1 MNIRQVSAI
10 CLSIAATHFV
20 YAASNVAN
28 PVNDSSQAKGIIKNQ
43 YIVILNKDAGPS
55 KDFAQNIA
63 KQHAGKVLQS
73 YDTVLKGFAIYLP
86 DTAGVAFIEAMKKNP
101 HVLSVESDTI
111 VNIDATT
118 QSNPDWGLD
127 RIDQKALPL
136 NSTYS
141 YLQTGSGTTAY
152 IVDTGILS
160 SHQEF
165 SGRVLSGYT
174 AISDGNGTTDCNGHG
189 THVAGTVGGTTYGV
203 AKNVNLVPIR
213 ILGCDGSGA
222 SSNVIAGLDWILKNG
237 KKPAVVNM
245 SLGGATSSSLDSAV
259 ENLYN
264 NGYVMVVAAGNSNT
278 DACTSSPARVSK
290 AITVAATDNTD
301 TRASY
306 SNYGSCVDIF
316 APGSQI
322 NSSWIGSNTATKILN
337 GTSMATPHVAGVVA
351 EMLQSTPTAS
361 PQTISTNLLNQASS
375 NVVKTL
381 QVAQTACYIN
391 LLNKNI
397 ILYD

>member
-1 MNIRQVSAI
+1 MKFCQISAAF
-10 CLSIAATHFV
+10 LSMAAVNLVH
-20 YAASNVAN
+20 AAPATTNSVL
-28 PVNDSSQAKGIIKNQ
+28 SSSEAKGIIKNQ
-43 YIVILNKDAGPS
+43 YIVILNKDVGTS
-55 KDFAQNIA
+55 NDFAQSIA
-63 KQHAGKVLQS
+63 KEHGGKILQT

-86 DTAGVAFIEAMKKNP
+86 DVAGTAFVEAMKKNP
-101 HVLSVESDTI
+101 KVLSVENDT
-111 VNIDATT
+111 VMKIDATT

-127 RIDQKALPL
+127 RIDQKTLPL
-136 NSTYS
+136 DSAYS

-160 SHQEF
+160 THQQF

-189 THVAGTVGGTTYGV
+189 THVAGTVGGSTYGV
-203 AKNVNLVPIR
+203 AKNVSLVPIR

-245 SLGGATSSSLDSAV
+245 SLGGDANTSLDSAV
-259 ENLYN
+259 ENLFN
-264 NGYVMVVAAGNSNT
+264 NGYVMVVAAGNSNA
-278 DACTSSPARVSK
+278 DACSSSPARVSK
-290 AITVAATDNTD
+290 AITVAATDDTD

-322 NSSWIGSNTATKILN
+322 NSSWIGSNTATKVLN
-337 GTSMATPHVAGVVA
+337 GTSMATPHVVGVVA
-351 EMLQSTPTAS
+351 EMLQSTPTAT

-375 NVVKTL
+375 NVVK
-381 QVAQTACYIN
+381 N
-391 LLNKNI
+391 PSGSPNRLLYKSP
-397 ILYD
+397 

>member
-1 MNIRQVSAI
+1 MKFCQVSSF
-10 CLSIAATHFV
+10 LLTIAVSHLI
-20 YAASNVAN
+20 YAAPATTN
-28 PVNDSSQAKGIIKNQ
+28 PVLGSSQAKGIIKNQ

-55 KDFAQNIA
+55 NDFAKNIA
-63 KQHAGKVLQS
+63 KQHGGKVLQT
-73 YDTVLKGFAIYLP
+73 YDTVLKGFAVYLP
-86 DTAGVAFIEAMKKNP
+86 EAAGTAFVEAMKKNP
-101 HVLSVESDTI
+101 NVVSLENDTI
-111 VNIDATT
+111 MKIDATT

-136 NSTYS
+136 NSAYS

-160 SHQEF
+160 THQQF

-189 THVAGTVGGTTYGV
+189 THVAGTVGGSTYGV
-203 AKNVNLVPIR
+203 AKNVSLVPIR

-245 SLGGATSSSLDSAV
+245 SLGGGASTSLDSAV
-259 ENLYN
+259 ENLFN

-278 DACTSSPARVSK
+278 DACSSSPARVSK

-322 NSSWIGSNTATKILN
+322 NSSWIGNNTATKILN

-351 EMLQSTPTAS
+351 EMLQSTPNAT
-361 PQTISTNLLNQASS
+361 PQTISTNLVNQASS
-375 NVVKTL
+375 NVVK
-381 QVAQTACYIN
+381 N
-391 LLNKNI
+391 PSGSPNRLLYKSP
-397 ILYD
+397 

>member
-1 MNIRQVSAI
+1 M
-10 CLSIAATHFV
+10 

-375 NVVKTL
+375 NVVK
-381 QVAQTACYIN
+381 N
-391 LLNKNI
+391 PSGSPNRLLYKSP
-397 ILYD
+397 

>member
-1 MNIRQVSAI
+1 MKIRKVSAVF
-10 CLSIAATHFV
+10 LSMAATHLA
-20 YAASNVAN
+20 YAAPNLLNSAI
-28 PVNDSSQAKGIIKNQ
+28 DSSQAKGIIKNQ
-43 YIVILNKDAGPS
+43 YIVILNKDIGPA

-63 KQHAGKVLQS
+63 KQHGGRILQS
-73 YDTVLKGFAIYLP
+73 YDSALKGFAIYLP
-86 DTAGVAFIEAMKKNP
+86 DTAGTAFIEAMKKNP
-101 HVLSVESDTI
+101 QVLSVENDTV

-118 QSNPDWGLD
+118 QTNPDWGLD

-141 YLQTGSGTTAY
+141 YSQTGTGTTAY

-160 SHQEF
+160 THQEF
-165 SGRVLSGYT
+165 SGRVLNGYT

-203 AKNVNLVPIR
+203 AKNVKLVPVR

-222 SSNVIAGLDWILKNG
+222 SSNVTAGLDWILKNG
-237 KKPAVVNM
+237 SKPAVVNM
-245 SLGGATSSSLDSAV
+245 SLGGAASSSLDSAV

-278 DACTSSPARVSK
+278 DACTSSPARTSN

-322 NSSWIGSNTATKILN
+322 NSSWIGSNTATKVLN

-351 EMLQSTPTAS
+351 ELFQSTPTAT
-361 PQTISTNLLNQASS
+361 PQTITSNLLNQATSD
-375 NVVKTL
+375 VVK
-381 QVAQTACYIN
+381 N
-391 LLNKNI
+391 PSGSPNRLLYKSP
-397 ILYD
+397 

>member
-1 MNIRQVSAI
+1 MKFCQISAAF
-10 CLSIAATHFV
+10 LSMAAVNLVH
-20 YAASNVAN
+20 AAPATTNSVL
-28 PVNDSSQAKGIIKNQ
+28 SSSEAKGIIKNQ
-43 YIVILNKDAGPS
+43 YIVILNKDVGTS
-55 KDFAQNIA
+55 NDFAQSIA
-63 KQHAGKVLQS
+63 KEHGGKILQT

-86 DTAGVAFIEAMKKNP
+86 DIAGTAFVEAMKKNP
-101 HVLSVESDTI
+101 KVLSVENDT
-111 VNIDATT
+111 VMKIDATT

-127 RIDQKALPL
+127 RIDQKTLPL
-136 NSTYS
+136 DSAYS

-160 SHQEF
+160 THQQF

-189 THVAGTVGGTTYGV
+189 THVAGTVGGSTYGV
-203 AKNVNLVPIR
+203 AKNVSLVPIR

-245 SLGGATSSSLDSAV
+245 SLGGDANTSLDSAV
-259 ENLYN
+259 ENLFN
-264 NGYVMVVAAGNSNT
+264 NGYVMVVAAGNSNA
-278 DACTSSPARVSK
+278 DACSSSPARVSK
-290 AITVAATDNTD
+290 AITVAATDDTD

-322 NSSWIGSNTATKILN
+322 NSSWIGSNTATKVLN
-337 GTSMATPHVAGVVA
+337 GTSMATPHVVGVVA
-351 EMLQSTPTAS
+351 EMLQSTPTAT
-361 PQTISTNLLNQASS
+361 PQTISNNLLNQASS
-375 NVVKTL
+375 NVVK
-381 QVAQTACYIN
+381 N
-391 LLNKNI
+391 PSGSPNRLLYKSP
-397 ILYD
+397 

>member
-28 PVNDSSQAKGIIKNQ
+28 PVNNSSQAKGIIKNQ

-86 DTAGVAFIEAMKKNP
+86 DTAGAAFIEAMKKNP

-375 NVVKTL
+375 NVVK
-381 QVAQTACYIN
+381 N
-391 LLNKNI
+391 PSGSPNRLLYKSP
-397 ILYD
+397 

>member
-1 MNIRQVSAI
+1 MKFCQVSTFLLAI
-10 CLSIAATHFV
+10 ALSHLT
-20 YAASNVAN
+20 YAAPATTNSVL
-28 PVNDSSQAKGIIKNQ
+28 SSSEAKGIIKNQ
-43 YIVILNKDAGPS
+43 YIIILNKDVGS
-55 KDFAQNIA
+55 SNEFAQGIA
-63 KQHAGKVLQS
+63 KQHGGKVLQT
-73 YDTVLKGFAIYLP
+73 YDAVLKGFAIYLP
-86 DTAGVAFIEAMKKNP
+86 DVASTAFVEAMKKNP
-101 HVLSVESDTI
+101 KVVSVENDTI
-111 VNIDATT
+111 MKIDATT
-118 QSNPDWGLD
+118 QSNADWGLD
-127 RIDQKALPL
+127 RIDQKNLPL
-136 NSTYS
+136 DSAYS

-160 SHQEF
+160 THQQF

-174 AISDGNGTTDCNGHG
+174 AISDGNGTSDCHGHG
-189 THVAGTVGGTTYGV
+189 THVAGTVGGSTYGV
-203 AKNVNLVPIR
+203 AKNVSLVPIR

-245 SLGGATSSSLDSAV
+245 SLGGEANASLDSAV
-259 ENLYN
+259 ENLFN

-278 DACTSSPARVSK
+278 DACSSSPARVSK
-290 AITVAATDNTD
+290 AITVAATDSTD

-322 NSSWIGSNTATKILN
+322 NSSWIGSNTATKVLN

-351 EMLQSTPTAS
+351 EMLQSTSTAT

-375 NVVKTL
+375 NVVK
-381 QVAQTACYIN
+381 N
-391 LLNKNI
+391 PSGSPNRLLYKSPQ
-397 ILYD
+397 

>member
-1 MNIRQVSAI
+1 
-10 CLSIAATHFV
+10 AATHFV
-20 YAASNVAN
+20 YAASNVVN

-86 DTAGVAFIEAMKKNP
+86 DTAGTAFIEAMKKNP
-101 HVLSVESDTI
+101 QVLSVESDTI

-118 QSNPDWGLD
+118 QSNPDWGID

-203 AKNVNLVPIR
+203 AKSVNLVPIR

-259 ENLYN
+259 ENLFN

-278 DACTSSPARVSK
+278 DACSSSPARVSK

-375 NVVKTL
+375 NVVK
-381 QVAQTACYIN
+381 N
-391 LLNKNI
+391 PSGSPNRLLYKSP
-397 ILYD
+397 

>member
-1 MNIRQVSAI
+1 MKFCQVSAAF
-10 CLSIAATHFV
+10 LTMAAISLVH
-20 YAASNVAN
+20 AAPNTTNSLL
-28 PVNDSSQAKGIIKNQ
+28 DSSQAKGIIKNQ

-55 KDFAQNIA
+55 IDFAQNIA
-63 KQHAGKVLQS
+63 KQHGAKVLQS

-86 DTAGVAFIEAMKKNP
+86 DTAATAFVEAMKKNP
-101 HVLSVESDTI
+101 KVLSVENDI
-111 VNIDATT
+111 VMKIDATT

-136 NSTYS
+136 NSAYS

-160 SHQEF
+160 SNQQF

-189 THVAGTVGGTTYGV
+189 THVAGTVGGSTYGV

-245 SLGGATSSSLDSAV
+245 SLGGDASTSLDSAV
-259 ENLYN
+259 ENLFD

-278 DACTSSPARVSK
+278 DACSASPARVSK
-290 AITVAATDNTD
+290 ALTVAATDNTD

-322 NSSWIGSNTATKILN
+322 NSSWIGSNTATKVLN

-351 EMLQSTPTAS
+351 EMLQSIPTAT

-375 NVVKTL
+375 NVVK
-381 QVAQTACYIN
+381 N
-391 LLNKNI
+391 PSGSPNRLLYKSP
-397 ILYD
+397 

>member
-1 MNIRQVSAI
+1 MKFCQVSTFLLTIA
-10 CLSIAATHFV
+10 LSHLT
-20 YAASNVAN
+20 YAAPATTNSVLG
-28 PVNDSSQAKGIIKNQ
+28 SSEAKGIIKNQ
-43 YIVILNKDAGPS
+43 YIVILNKDVGS
-55 KDFAQNIA
+55 SNEFAQGIA
-63 KQHAGKVLQS
+63 KQHGGKVLQT
-73 YDTVLKGFAIYLP
+73 YDAVVKGFAIYLP
-86 DTAGVAFIEAMKKNP
+86 DVAGTAFVEAMKKNP
-101 HVLSVESDTI
+101 KVVSVENDTI
-111 VNIDATT
+111 MKVDATT

-127 RIDQKALPL
+127 RIDQKNLPL
-136 NSTYS
+136 DSAYS

-160 SHQEF
+160 THQQF

-174 AISDGNGTTDCNGHG
+174 AISDGNGTSDCHGHG
-189 THVAGTVGGTTYGV
+189 THVAGTVGGSTYGV
-203 AKNVNLVPIR
+203 AKNVSLVPIR

-245 SLGGATSSSLDSAV
+245 SLGGEANASLDSAV
-259 ENLYN
+259 ENLFN

-278 DACTSSPARVSK
+278 DACSSSPARVSK

-322 NSSWIGSNTATKILN
+322 NSSWIGSNTATKVLN
-337 GTSMATPHVAGVVA
+337 GTSMATPHVVGVVA
-351 EMLQSTPTAS
+351 EMLQSTPTAT

-375 NVVKTL
+375 NVVK
-381 QVAQTACYIN
+381 N
-391 LLNKNI
+391 PSGSPNRLLYKSP
-397 ILYD
+397 

>member
-1 MNIRQVSAI
+1 MNIHKVSAI
-10 CLSIAATHFV
+10 FLSMAATHLA
-20 YAASNVAN
+20 YAAPNLLNSAI
-28 PVNDSSQAKGIIKNQ
+28 DSSQAKGIIKNQ
-43 YIVILNKDAGPS
+43 YIVILNKDIGPA

-63 KQHAGKVLQS
+63 KQHGGRVLQS
-73 YDTVLKGFAIYLP
+73 YDSALKGFAIYLP
-86 DTAGVAFIEAMKKNP
+86 DTAGTAFIEAMKKNP
-101 HVLSVESDTI
+101 QVLSVENDTV

-141 YLQTGSGTTAY
+141 YSQTGSGTTAY

-160 SHQEF
+160 THQEF
-165 SGRVLSGYT
+165 SGRVLNGYT

-203 AKNVNLVPIR
+203 AKSVKLVPVR

-237 KKPAVVNM
+237 SKPAVVNM
-245 SLGGATSSSLDSAV
+245 SLGGAASSSLDSAV

-278 DACTSSPARVSK
+278 DACTSSPARTSN
-290 AITVAATDNTD
+290 AITVAATDNSD

-322 NSSWIGSNTATKILN
+322 NSSWIGSNTATKVLN

-351 EMLQSTPTAS
+351 EMLQSTPTAT
-361 PQTISTNLLNQASS
+361 PQTISTNLLNQATS
-375 NVVKTL
+375 NVVK
-381 QVAQTACYIN
+381 N
-391 LLNKNI
+391 PSGSPNRLLYKSP
-397 ILYD
+397 

>member
-1 MNIRQVSAI
+1 
-10 CLSIAATHFV
+10 
-20 YAASNVAN
+20 
-28 PVNDSSQAKGIIKNQ
+28 NQ

-86 DTAGVAFIEAMKKNP
+86 DTAGTAFIEAMKKNP
-101 HVLSVESDTI
+101 QVLSVESDTI

-118 QSNPDWGLD
+118 QSNPDWGID

-203 AKNVNLVPIR
+203 AKSVNLVPIR

-259 ENLYN
+259 ENLFN

-278 DACTSSPARVSK
+278 DACSSSPARVSK

-375 NVVKTL
+375 NVVK
-381 QVAQTACYIN
+381 N
-391 LLNKNI
+391 PSGSPNRLLYKSP
-397 ILYD
+397 

>member
-1 MNIRQVSAI
+1 MKFCQVSAAF
-10 CLSIAATHFV
+10 LTLAAVNLVH
-20 YAASNVAN
+20 AAPNTTSSLL
-28 PVNDSSQAKGIIKNQ
+28 DSSQTKGIIKNQ

-55 KDFAQNIA
+55 VDFAQNIA
-63 KQHAGKVLQS
+63 KQHGAKVLQS

-86 DTAGVAFIEAMKKNP
+86 DTAATAFVEAMKKNP
-101 HVLSVESDTI
+101 QVLSIENDT
-111 VNIDATT
+111 VMKIDATT

-136 NSTYS
+136 NSAYS
-141 YLQTGSGTTAY
+141 YLQTGSGTTVY

-160 SHQEF
+160 SHQQF

-189 THVAGTVGGTTYGV
+189 THVAGTVGGSTYGV

-245 SLGGATSSSLDSAV
+245 SLGGDVSTSLDSAV
-259 ENLYN
+259 ENLFN

-278 DACTSSPARVSK
+278 DACNASPARVSK
-290 AITVAATDNTD
+290 ALTVAATDSTD

-322 NSSWIGSNTATKILN
+322 NSSWIGSNTATKVLN

-351 EMLQSTPTAS
+351 EMLQSTPTAT

-375 NVVKTL
+375 NVVK
-381 QVAQTACYIN
+381 N
-391 LLNKNI
+391 PSGSPNRLLYKSP
-397 ILYD
+397 

>member
-1 MNIRQVSAI
+1 MKFCQVSSFLLTLAVSHLI
-10 CLSIAATHFV
+10 
-20 YAASNVAN
+20 YAAPATTN
-28 PVNDSSQAKGIIKNQ
+28 PVLGSSQAKGIIKNQ
-43 YIVILNKDAGPS
+43 YIVILNKDASPS
-55 KDFAQNIA
+55 NDFAKNIA
-63 KQHAGKVLQS
+63 KQHGGKVLQT
-73 YDTVLKGFAIYLP
+73 YDTVLKGFAVYLP
-86 DTAGVAFIEAMKKNP
+86 EAAGTAFVEAMKKNP
-101 HVLSVESDTI
+101 NVLSVENDTI
-111 VNIDATT
+111 MKIDATT

-127 RIDQKALPL
+127 RIDQKTLPL
-136 NSTYS
+136 NSAYS

-160 SHQEF
+160 THQQF

-189 THVAGTVGGTTYGV
+189 THVAGTVGGSMYGV
-203 AKNVNLVPIR
+203 AKNVSLVPIR

-245 SLGGATSSSLDSAV
+245 SLGGDANTSLDSAV
-259 ENLYN
+259 ENLFN

-278 DACTSSPARVSK
+278 DACSSSPARVSK

-322 NSSWIGSNTATKILN
+322 NSSWIGNNTATKILN

-351 EMLQSTPTAS
+351 EMLQSTPTAT

-375 NVVKTL
+375 NVVK
-381 QVAQTACYIN
+381 N
-391 LLNKNI
+391 PSGSPNRLLYKSP
-397 ILYD
+397 

>member
-1 MNIRQVSAI
+1 MKFCQVSAAF
-10 CLSIAATHFV
+10 LTMAAVNLVH
-20 YAASNVAN
+20 AAPNTTSSLL
-28 PVNDSSQAKGIIKNQ
+28 DSSQAKGIIKNQ

-55 KDFAQNIA
+55 IDFAQNIA
-63 KQHAGKVLQS
+63 KQHGAKVLQS

-86 DTAGVAFIEAMKKNP
+86 DTAATAFVEAMKKNP
-101 HVLSVESDTI
+101 KVLSVENDI
-111 VNIDATT
+111 VMKIDATT

-136 NSTYS
+136 NSAYS

-160 SHQEF
+160 SHQQF

-189 THVAGTVGGTTYGV
+189 THVAGTVGGSTYGV

-245 SLGGATSSSLDSAV
+245 SLGGDASTSLDSAV
-259 ENLYN
+259 ENLFD

-278 DACTSSPARVSK
+278 DACSASPARVSK
-290 AITVAATDNTD
+290 ALTVAATDNTD

-322 NSSWIGSNTATKILN
+322 NSSWIGSNTATKVLN

-351 EMLQSTPTAS
+351 EMLQSTPTAT

-375 NVVKTL
+375 NVVK
-381 QVAQTACYIN
+381 N
-391 LLNKNI
+391 PSGSPNRLLYKSP
-397 ILYD
+397 

>member
-1 MNIRQVSAI
+1 MKFCQVSAAF
-10 CLSIAATHFV
+10 LTMAAVNLVH
-20 YAASNVAN
+20 AAPNTTSSLL
-28 PVNDSSQAKGIIKNQ
+28 DSSQAKGIIKNQ

-55 KDFAQNIA
+55 IDFAQNIG
-63 KQHAGKVLQS
+63 KQHGAKILQS

-86 DTAGVAFIEAMKKNP
+86 DTAATAFVEAMKKNP
-101 HVLSVESDTI
+101 KVLSIENDT
-111 VNIDATT
+111 VMKIDATT

-136 NSTYS
+136 NSAYS

-160 SHQEF
+160 SHQQF

-189 THVAGTVGGTTYGV
+189 THVAGTVGGSTYGV

-245 SLGGATSSSLDSAV
+245 SLGGDASTSLDSAV
-259 ENLYN
+259 ENLFD

-278 DACTSSPARVSK
+278 DACSASPARVSK
-290 AITVAATDNTD
+290 ALTVAATDNTD

-322 NSSWIGSNTATKILN
+322 NSSWIGSNTATKVLN

-351 EMLQSTPTAS
+351 EMLQSIPTAT

-375 NVVKTL
+375 NVVK
-381 QVAQTACYIN
+381 N
-391 LLNKNI
+391 PSGSPNRLLYKSP
-397 ILYD
+397 

>member
-1 MNIRQVSAI
+1 MKFCQVSTFLLAI
-10 CLSIAATHFV
+10 ALSHLT
-20 YAASNVAN
+20 YAAPATTNSVL
-28 PVNDSSQAKGIIKNQ
+28 SSSEAKGIIKNQ
-43 YIVILNKDAGPS
+43 YIVILNKDVGS
-55 KDFAQNIA
+55 SNEFAQGIA
-63 KQHAGKVLQS
+63 KQHGGKVLQT
-73 YDTVLKGFAIYLP
+73 YDAVLKGFAIYLP
-86 DTAGVAFIEAMKKNP
+86 DVAGTAFVEAMKKNP
-101 HVLSVESDTI
+101 KVVSVENDTI
-111 VNIDATT
+111 MKVDATT

-127 RIDQKALPL
+127 RIDQKNLPL
-136 NSTYS
+136 DSAYS

-160 SHQEF
+160 THQQF

-174 AISDGNGTTDCNGHG
+174 AISDGNGINDCHGHG
-189 THVAGTVGGTTYGV
+189 THVAGTVGGSTYGV
-203 AKNVNLVPIR
+203 AKNVSLVPIR

-245 SLGGATSSSLDSAV
+245 SLGGEANASLDSAV
-259 ENLYN
+259 ENLFN

-278 DACTSSPARVSK
+278 DACSSSPARVSK
-290 AITVAATDNTD
+290 AITVAATDSTD

-322 NSSWIGSNTATKILN
+322 NSSWIGSNIATKVLN

-351 EMLQSTPTAS
+351 EMLQSTPTAT
-361 PQTISTNLLNQASS
+361 PQTISNNLLNQASN
-375 NVVKTL
+375 NVVK
-381 QVAQTACYIN
+381 N
-391 LLNKNI
+391 PSGSPNRLLYKSPQ
-397 ILYD
+397 

>member
-1 MNIRQVSAI
+1 MKFCQVSAAF
-10 CLSIAATHFV
+10 LTLVAVNLAHAAPNTTI
-20 YAASNVAN
+20 SLL
-28 PVNDSSQAKGIIKNQ
+28 DSSQAKGIIKNQ

-55 KDFAQNIA
+55 IGFAQNIA
-63 KQHAGKVLQS
+63 KQHGGKILQS
-73 YDTVLKGFAIYLP
+73 YDTVLQGFAIYLP
-86 DTAGVAFIEAMKKNP
+86 DTAATAFVEAMKKNP
-101 HVLSVESDTI
+101 QVLSIENDT
-111 VNIDATT
+111 VMKIDATT

-136 NSTYS
+136 NSAYS

-160 SHQEF
+160 SHQQF

-189 THVAGTVGGTTYGV
+189 THVAGTVGGSTYGV

-245 SLGGATSSSLDSAV
+245 SLGGDASTSLDSAV
-259 ENLYN
+259 ENLFD

-278 DACTSSPARVSK
+278 DACSASPARVSK
-290 AITVAATDNTD
+290 ALTVAATDNTD

-322 NSSWIGSNTATKILN
+322 NSSWIGSNTATKVLN

-351 EMLQSTPTAS
+351 EMLQSTPTAT

-375 NVVKTL
+375 NVVK
-381 QVAQTACYIN
+381 N
-391 LLNKNI
+391 PSGSPNRLLYKSP
-397 ILYD
+397 

>member
-1 MNIRQVSAI
+1 MKFCQVSAAF
-10 CLSIAATHFV
+10 LTMAA
-20 YAASNVAN
+20 
-28 PVNDSSQAKGIIKNQ
+28 VNLVHAVPNTTSSLLDSSQAKGIIKNQ

-55 KDFAQNIA
+55 IDFAQNIA
-63 KQHAGKVLQS
+63 KQHGAKVLQS

-86 DTAGVAFIEAMKKNP
+86 DTAATAFVEAMKKNP
-101 HVLSVESDTI
+101 KVLSVENDI
-111 VNIDATT
+111 VMKIDATT

-136 NSTYS
+136 NSAYS

-160 SHQEF
+160 SHQQF

-189 THVAGTVGGTTYGV
+189 THVAGTVGGSTYGV

-245 SLGGATSSSLDSAV
+245 SLGGDASTSLDSAV
-259 ENLYN
+259 ENLFD

-278 DACTSSPARVSK
+278 DACSASPARVSK
-290 AITVAATDNTD
+290 ALTVAATDNTD

-322 NSSWIGSNTATKILN
+322 NSSWIGSNTATKVLN

-351 EMLQSTPTAS
+351 EMLQSTPTAT

-375 NVVKTL
+375 NVVK
-381 QVAQTACYIN
+381 N
-391 LLNKNI
+391 PSGSPNRLLYKSP
-397 ILYD
+397 

>member
-1 MNIRQVSAI
+1 M

-20 YAASNVAN
+20 YAASNVVN

-86 DTAGVAFIEAMKKNP
+86 DTAGTAFIEAMKKNP
-101 HVLSVESDTI
+101 QVLSVESDTI

-118 QSNPDWGLD
+118 QSNPDWGID

-203 AKNVNLVPIR
+203 AKSVNLVPIR

-259 ENLYN
+259 ENLFN

-278 DACTSSPARVSK
+278 DACSSSPARVSK

-375 NVVKTL
+375 NVVK
-381 QVAQTACYIN
+381 N
-391 LLNKNI
+391 PSGSPNRLLYKSP
-397 ILYD
+397 

>member
-1 MNIRQVSAI
+1 M

-86 DTAGVAFIEAMKKNP
+86 DTAGAAFIEAMKKNP

-290 AITVAATDNTD
+290 AITVAATDSTD

-351 EMLQSTPTAS
+351 EMLQSIPTAS

-375 NVVKTL
+375 NVVK
-381 QVAQTACYIN
+381 N
-391 LLNKNI
+391 PSGSPNRLLYKSP
-397 ILYD
+397 

>member
-1 MNIRQVSAI
+1 MKFCQVSAAF
-10 CLSIAATHFV
+10 LTLAAVNLVH
-20 YAASNVAN
+20 AAPNTTISLL
-28 PVNDSSQAKGIIKNQ
+28 DSSQAKGIIKNQ

-55 KDFAQNIA
+55 VDFAQNIA
-63 KQHAGKVLQS
+63 KQHGAKVLQS

-86 DTAGVAFIEAMKKNP
+86 DTAATAFVEAMKKNP
-101 HVLSVESDTI
+101 QVLSIENDT
-111 VNIDATT
+111 VMKIDATT

-136 NSTYS
+136 NSAYS

-160 SHQEF
+160 NHQQF

-189 THVAGTVGGTTYGV
+189 THVAGTVGGSTYGV

-245 SLGGATSSSLDSAV
+245 SLGGDASTSLDSAV
-259 ENLYN
+259 ENLFN

-278 DACTSSPARVSK
+278 DACSASPARVSK
-290 AITVAATDNTD
+290 ALTVAATDSTD

-322 NSSWIGSNTATKILN
+322 NSSWIGSNTATKVLN

-351 EMLQSTPTAS
+351 EMLQSTPTAT

-375 NVVKTL
+375 NVVK
-381 QVAQTACYIN
+381 N
-391 LLNKNI
+391 PSGSPNRLLYKSP
-397 ILYD
+397 

>member
-86 DTAGVAFIEAMKKNP
+86 DTAGAAFIEAMKKNP

-290 AITVAATDNTD
+290 AITVAATDSTD

-351 EMLQSTPTAS
+351 EMLQSIPTAS

-375 NVVKTL
+375 NVVK
-381 QVAQTACYIN
+381 N
-391 LLNKNI
+391 PSGSPNRLLYKSP
-397 ILYD
+397 

>member
-1 MNIRQVSAI
+1 MKFCQISAAF
-10 CLSIAATHFV
+10 LSMAAVNLVH
-20 YAASNVAN
+20 AAPATTNSVLT
-28 PVNDSSQAKGIIKNQ
+28 SSEARGIIKNQ
-43 YIVILNKDAGPS
+43 YIVILNKDVGS
-55 KDFAQNIA
+55 SNDFAQSIA
-63 KQHAGKVLQS
+63 KQHGGKILQT

-86 DTAGVAFIEAMKKNP
+86 DVAGSAFVEAMKKNP
-101 HVLSVESDTI
+101 KVLSVENDTVI
-111 VNIDATT
+111 KIDATT

-136 NSTYS
+136 NSAYS

-160 SHQEF
+160 THQQF

-189 THVAGTVGGTTYGV
+189 THVAGTVGGSTYGV
-203 AKNVNLVPIR
+203 AKNVSLVPIR

-237 KKPAVVNM
+237 KKPGVVNM
-245 SLGGATSSSLDSAV
+245 SLGGDANTSLDSAV
-259 ENLYN
+259 ENLFN
-264 NGYVMVVAAGNSNT
+264 NGYVMVVAAGNSNA
-278 DACTSSPARVSK
+278 DACSSSPARVSK

-322 NSSWIGSNTATKILN
+322 NSSWIGSNTATKVLN
-337 GTSMATPHVAGVVA
+337 GTSMATPHVVGVVA
-351 EMLQSTPTAS
+351 EMLQSTPTAT

-375 NVVKTL
+375 NVVK
-381 QVAQTACYIN
+381 N
-391 LLNKNI
+391 PSGSPNRLLYKSP
-397 ILYD
+397 

>member
-1 MNIRQVSAI
+1 QVSAI

-86 DTAGVAFIEAMKKNP
+86 DTAGAAFIEAMKKNP

-290 AITVAATDNTD
+290 AITVAATDSTD

-351 EMLQSTPTAS
+351 EMLQSIPTAS

-375 NVVKTL
+375 NVVK
-381 QVAQTACYIN
+381 N
-391 LLNKNI
+391 PSGSPNRLLYKSP
-397 ILYD
+397 

>member
-10 CLSIAATHFV
+10 CLSIAATHLV

-86 DTAGVAFIEAMKKNP
+86 DTAGTAFIEAMKKNP

-118 QSNPDWGLD
+118 QNNPDWGLD

-136 NSTYS
+136 NSAYS

-351 EMLQSTPTAS
+351 EMLQSTPTGS

-375 NVVKTL
+375 NVVK
-381 QVAQTACYIN
+381 N
-391 LLNKNI
+391 PSGSPNRLLYKSP
-397 ILYD
+397 

>member
-1 MNIRQVSAI
+1 MRQVSAI

-20 YAASNVAN
+20 YAASNVVN

-86 DTAGVAFIEAMKKNP
+86 DTAGTAFIEAMKKNP
-101 HVLSVESDTI
+101 QVLSVESDTI

-118 QSNPDWGLD
+118 QSNPDWGID

-203 AKNVNLVPIR
+203 AKSVNLVPIR

-259 ENLYN
+259 ENLFN

-278 DACTSSPARVSK
+278 DACSSSPARVSK

-375 NVVKTL
+375 NVVK
-381 QVAQTACYIN
+381 N
-391 LLNKNI
+391 PSGSPNRLLYKSP
-397 ILYD
+397 

>member
-1 MNIRQVSAI
+1 MKFCQVSAVF
-10 CLSIAATHFV
+10 LTMAAVNFV
-20 YAASNVAN
+20 YAATPTPSSIL
-28 PVNDSSQAKGIIKNQ
+28 DSSQVKGIIKNQ
-43 YIVILNKDAGPS
+43 YIVILNKDAGLPT
-55 KDFAQNIA
+55 DFAQNIA
-63 KQHAGKVLQS
+63 KQHGGKILQS

-86 DTAGVAFIEAMKKNP
+86 DTAATAFVEAMKKNP
-101 HVLSVESDTI
+101 QVISVENDT
-111 VNIDATT
+111 VMKIDATT

-127 RIDQKALPL
+127 RVDQKALPL

-141 YLQTGSGTTAY
+141 YSQTGSGTTAY

-160 SHQEF
+160 SHQQF
-165 SGRVLSGYT
+165 SGRVQAGYT
-174 AISDGNGTTDCNGHG
+174 AISDGKGTTDCNGHG
-189 THVAGTVGGTTYGV
+189 THVAGTVGGSTYGV
-203 AKNVNLVPIR
+203 AKNVSLVPVR

-245 SLGGATSSSLDSAV
+245 SLGGDASASLDSAV
-259 ENLYN
+259 ENLFN

-278 DACTSSPARVSK
+278 DACNSSPARVSK

-322 NSSWIGSNTATKILN
+322 NSSWIGSNTATKVLN

-351 EMLQSTPTAS
+351 EMLQSTPTAT
-361 PQTISTNLLNQASS
+361 PQTISTNLVNQASS
-375 NVVKTL
+375 NVVK
-381 QVAQTACYIN
+381 N
-391 LLNKNI
+391 PSGSPNRF
-397 ILYD
+397 LYKAP

>member
-1 MNIRQVSAI
+1 MKFCQVSTFLLAI
-10 CLSIAATHFV
+10 ALSHLT
-20 YAASNVAN
+20 YAAPATTNSVLG
-28 PVNDSSQAKGIIKNQ
+28 SSEAKGIIKNQ
-43 YIVILNKDAGPS
+43 YIVILNKDVGS
-55 KDFAQNIA
+55 SNEFAQGIA
-63 KQHAGKVLQS
+63 KQHGGKVLQT
-73 YDTVLKGFAIYLP
+73 YDAVLKGFAIYLP
-86 DTAGVAFIEAMKKNP
+86 DVAGTAFVEAMKKNP
-101 HVLSVESDTI
+101 KVVSVENDTI
-111 VNIDATT
+111 MKVDATT

-127 RIDQKALPL
+127 RIDQKNLPL
-136 NSTYS
+136 DSAYS

-160 SHQEF
+160 THQQF

-174 AISDGNGTTDCNGHG
+174 AISDGNGTNDCHGHG
-189 THVAGTVGGTTYGV
+189 THVAGTVGGSTYGV
-203 AKNVNLVPIR
+203 AKNVSLVPIR

-245 SLGGATSSSLDSAV
+245 SLGGEANASLDSAV
-259 ENLYN
+259 ENLFN

-278 DACTSSPARVSK
+278 DACSSSPARVSK
-290 AITVAATDNTD
+290 AITVAATDSTD

-322 NSSWIGSNTATKILN
+322 NSSWIGSNTATKVLN
-337 GTSMATPHVAGVVA
+337 GTSMATPHVVGVVA
-351 EMLQSTPTAS
+351 EMLQSTPTAT

-375 NVVKTL
+375 NVVK
-381 QVAQTACYIN
+381 N
-391 LLNKNI
+391 PSGSPNRLLYKSP
-397 ILYD
+397 

>member
-73 YDTVLKGFAIYLP
+73 YDTILKGFAIYLP
-86 DTAGVAFIEAMKKNP
+86 DTAGAAFIEAMKKNP

-245 SLGGATSSSLDSAV
+245 SLGGEANASLDSAV
-259 ENLYN
+259 ENLFN

-278 DACTSSPARVSK
+278 DACSSSPARVSK
-290 AITVAATDNTD
+290 AITVAATDSTD

-322 NSSWIGSNTATKILN
+322 NSSWIGSNTATKVLN
-337 GTSMATPHVAGVVA
+337 GTSMATPHVVGVVA
-351 EMLQSTPTAS
+351 EMLQSTPTAT
-361 PQTISTNLLNQASS
+361 PQTTSTNLLNQASN
-375 NVVKTL
+375 NVVKNPSGSPNRL
-381 QVAQTACYIN
+381 LYKSAQ
-391 LLNKNI
+391 
-397 ILYD
+397 